1 MKLFLARGPIAC
13 ENGCEMKRT
22 LGTSMVL
29 LTTALGAACGVGN
42 IGNPDGT
49 EGPPGGN
56 TLLPDGGTA
65 PPFAPAS
72 SAIKRLTREQ
82 YGRTIHELFG
92 LGIKI
97 PADLEVDTKIHG
109 FSTVGSSELTIGP
122 RAAEQYEAAAYNLA
136 KQVFS
141 DPARR
146 SAFVGC
152 EPKDAADPCIK
163 TFLTTF
169 GRRAWRRP
177 LSEGELTRWTGVVAD
192 VTTKLSSV
200 WVGLEHATSGILQSP
215 YFLFRVEVGI
225 PDLEKP
231 GRLKYDDYE
240 LASRLSFFLWGS
252 TPDDAL
258 LDAAG
263 RGELV
268 TPEGLKTQALRM
280 VSSPKAR
287 SALRAYFSEYLNLER
302 LELITKDAK
311 LFPEM
316 NQELGVAMRE
326 EIERAFEDIA
336 FDRNADYREI
346 FTTHST
352 WTNTGLAALYG
363 LPDPGPG
370 FSKVT
375 LPDSGPRA
383 GLLGMAGILTLYAHA
398 TITSPTL
405 RGKFVRTQLLCQ
417 DIPPPPP
424 GVVTSIEDDGNPDK
438 TVREKLAAHRK
449 DPTCNSC
456 HRMMDPLGL
465 GMEDFDPIG
474 KHRTMEGTKPVDA
487 SGEVDGKTFV
497 GAKELGKALAVHPE
511 IGACQVKN
519 LYRYATGHLE
529 TEGEIGQLAELAV
542 KFEQSGYKVKALL
555 VDLVMTDGFR
565 YAGVA
570 K

>member
-1 MKLFLARGPIAC
+1 
-13 ENGCEMKRT
+13 MKRSVA
-22 LGTSMVL
+22 TSL
-29 LTTALGAACGVGN
+29 LIGTTALGAACGIGS

-49 EGPPGGN
+49 DPNDPN
-56 TLLPDGGTA
+56 NNPTVLPDGGTA
-65 PPFAPAS
+65 PPFAPATA
-72 SAIKRLTREQ
+72 AIKRLTREQ

-97 PADLEVDTKIHG
+97 PTDLEVDTKLHG

-122 RAAEQYEAAAYNLA
+122 RAAEQYEAAAFDLA

-141 DPARR
+141 DPMRR
-146 SAFVGC
+146 AAFVGC

-163 TFLTTF
+163 TFLAAF

-177 LSEGELTRWTGVVAD
+177 LADAELTRWGNVVTD
-192 VTTKLSSV
+192 VTGKLSSV
-200 WVGLEHATSGILQSP
+200 WVGLEHATAGFLQSP
-215 YFLFRVEVGI
+215 YFLFRVEVGF
-225 PDLEKP
+225 PDPSKP

-240 LASRLSFFLWGS
+240 MASRLSFFLWGA

-263 RGELV
+263 RGELATV
-268 TPEGLKTQALRM
+268 EGVRTQALRM
-280 VSSPKAR
+280 VASPKAR
-287 SALRAYFSEYLNLER
+287 SALKAYFSEYLNLER
-302 LELITKDAK
+302 LELITKDAT
-311 LFPEM
+311 LFPM
-316 NQELGVAMRE
+316 MTRELGVAMRE

-336 FDRNADYREI
+336 FDRQADYREI

-352 WTNTGLAALYG
+352 WTNSGLAALYG

-370 FSKVT
+370 FSKIT

-424 GVVTSIEDDGNPDK
+424 GVVTSIEDDGVTDK
-438 TVREKLAAHRK
+438 TVREKLDAHRK

-456 HRMMDPLGL
+456 HRFMDPLGL

-474 KHRTMEGTKPVDA
+474 RHRTMEGTKPVDA
-487 SGEVDGKTFV
+487 SGDLDGKPFN
-497 GAKELGKALAVHPE
+497 GGKELGKALAAHPE
-511 IGACQVKN
+511 IGHCQVKN
-519 LYRYATGHLE
+519 LYRFATGHLE
-529 TEGEIGQLAELAV
+529 TEGEIGQLAELSS
-542 KFEQSGYKVKALL
+542 KFEASGFKIKSLL
-555 VDLVMTDGFR
+555 VELVVSDGFR
-565 YAGVA
+565 YAEVA